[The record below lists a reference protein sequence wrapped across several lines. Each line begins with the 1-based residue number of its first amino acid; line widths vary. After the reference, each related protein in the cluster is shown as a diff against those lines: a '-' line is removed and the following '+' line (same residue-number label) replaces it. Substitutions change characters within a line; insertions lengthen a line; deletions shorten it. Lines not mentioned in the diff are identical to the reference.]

1 VKIAYLFV
9 SEAQL
14 VLENDAAIV
23 QTLSLIGE
31 GVEGICKAL
40 RELLGR
46 RSHAE
51 WCQAGRRPWFGEVDV
66 RERFCGGADGR

>member
-1 VKIAYLFV
+1 LHQKSKVAKEWKKPYLFV
-9 SEAQL
+9 GETQL
-14 VLENDAAIV
+14 VLKNDAAIV
-23 QTLSLIGE
+23 QTLRLIGE

-51 WCQAGRRPWFGEVDV
+51 WCQVGRRP
-66 RERFCGGADGR
+66 